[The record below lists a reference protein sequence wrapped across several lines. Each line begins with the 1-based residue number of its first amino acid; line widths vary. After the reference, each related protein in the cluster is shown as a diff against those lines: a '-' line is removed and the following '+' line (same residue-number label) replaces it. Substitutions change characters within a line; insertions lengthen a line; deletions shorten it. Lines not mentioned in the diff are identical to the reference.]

1 MYHVIVEVVIEVLDI
16 INLDFQV
23 VKLIRNIIHKLLSVN
38 VHVLTHE
45 FADEFLTLIESIIS
59 GNSGE
64 MLLPKIMKR

>member
-45 FADEFLTLIESIIS
+45 FADEFLTLIESIIP

>member
-59 GNSGE
+59 GNSSE

>member
-1 MYHVIVEVVIEVLDI
+1 LYHVIVEVVIEVLDI

-59 GNSGE
+59 GNSSE

>member
-45 FADEFLTLIESIIS
+45 FADEFLTLIESIIP

-64 MLLPKIMKR
+64 MLLPKIMNR